1 MLRERR
7 PRCSLSSVISGVR
20 ALGRRKRSLAV
31 ASLLGLFSV
40 AAWSACSPVRAYEAA
55 LVLADMAAGEG
66 PSRLKATTPAPVR
79 ESVDYRVDGR
89 ARSADVY
96 RPGEGRA
103 RAGLVLVPGAVPEG
117 RHEPRIV
124 AFAQTLARAGFAVLV
139 PEMTGF
145 TELTLQPRDIREVA
159 DAFAWLAA
167 SHELAPDGRA
177 GMAALSYAVGP
188 VVLAAL
194 DERIRERVRFI
205 LAVGG
210 YHSMTRALRF
220 LTTGWFEHAGRWHSL
235 EADPYGQLVLALSA
249 RPFLN
254 ERDRAVVEAMVERRM
269 ADPGAAL
276 GDLAAALGVEGRA
289 VYALVTNRDRDRFS
303 VLFEAMPAAMK
314 RDLNAL
320 DPASHDLTRLTG
332 RLILVHGRND
342 RLIPYSETLALANA
356 VGQERARVFLIHRVL
371 GHVDLSLGHVP
382 SGQFWREEVPD
393 VWRMGRAT
401 YLLLAER
408 GDE

>member
-1 MLRERR
+1 MDPDVPHDAQRI
-7 PRCSLSSVISGVR
+7 VSGVR
-20 ALGRRKRSLAV
+20 ALGRPGRSLAV

-40 AAWSACSPVRAYEAA
+40 AAWSACAPIRAYEAA
-55 LVLADMAAGEG
+55 LVLADTAAGGG

-79 ESVDYRVDGR
+79 EFVASQVEGR
-89 ARSADVY
+89 ARTADVY
-96 RPGEGRA
+96 RPGGGRA

-124 AFAQTLARAGFAVLV
+124 AFAQTLARAGFAVVV

-145 TELTLQPRDIREVA
+145 AELTLDPRDIREVA
-159 DAFAWLAA
+159 DAFAWLVA
-167 SHELAPDGRA
+167 SPELAPDGRA

-254 ERDRAVVEAMVERRM
+254 ERDRVLVKAMVERRM
-269 ADPGAAL
+269 ADPAAPL

-289 VYALVTNRDRDRFS
+289 VYALVTNRDRDRFP
-303 VLFEAMPAAMK
+303 VLFDAMPAAMK
-314 RDLNAL
+314 RDLTAL
-320 DPASHDLTRLTG
+320 DPASHGLTRLAA

-356 VGQERARVFLIHRVL
+356 VGQEQARVFLIHRVL
-371 GHVDLSLGHVP
+371 GHVDLSLGHVL
-382 SGQFWREEVPD
+382 SGQFWRKEVPD
-393 VWRMGRAT
+393 VWHMSRAT
-401 YLLLAER
+401 FLLLSER

>member
-1 MLRERR
+1 MEHERR
-7 PRCSLSSVISGVR
+7 RRFPAALVR
-20 ALGRRKRSLAV
+20 LRARVLGRRTRWLAIV
-31 ASLLGLFSV
+31 SLLGLFSV
-40 AAWSACSPVRAYEAA
+40 AWWSACSPARAYEAA
-55 LVLADMAAGEG
+55 LVLADTAAVEG

-79 ESVDYRVDGR
+79 ESVAYQVDGR
-89 ARSADVY
+89 ARTADVY
-96 RPGEGRA
+96 RPGQGRA

-145 TELTLQPRDIREVA
+145 AELTLDPRDIREVA
-159 DAFAWLAA
+159 DAFAWLVA
-167 SHELAPDGRA
+167 SPELAPDGRA

-194 DERIRERVRFI
+194 DERIRQRVRFI

-254 ERDRAVVEAMVERRM
+254 ERDRVLVKAMVERRM
-269 ADPGAAL
+269 ADPAAAL

-289 VYALVTNRDRDRFS
+289 VYALVTNRDRDRFP

-320 DPASHDLTRLTG
+320 DPASHDLTPLTA

-342 RLIPYSETLALANA
+342 RLIPYSETLALADA
-356 VGQERARVFLIHRVL
+356 VGPEQARVFLIHRVL
-371 GHVDLSLGHVP
+371 GHVDLSLGHVL

-401 YLLLAER
+401 YLLLSER
-408 GDE
+408 SDE